1 MIKDHI
7 IFFLSRQFFDVIADA
22 SVVVVQVKD
31 FVDVFNLFAAH
42 FHGGEV
48 DCVVSDGPVELTIPV
63 LEALGTHEE
72 DGVGH
77 HGAEVVVASVFCFSE
92 VVGVDIALPVVS
104 GNAEVVERSVVVD
117 CGDYVIGVNG

>member
-1 MIKDHI
+1 M
-7 IFFLSRQFFDVIADA
+7 
-22 SVVVVQVKD
+22 
-31 FVDVFNLFAAH
+31 
-42 FHGGEV
+42 
-48 DCVVSDGPVELTIPV
+48 
-63 LEALGTHEE
+63 EALGTHEE